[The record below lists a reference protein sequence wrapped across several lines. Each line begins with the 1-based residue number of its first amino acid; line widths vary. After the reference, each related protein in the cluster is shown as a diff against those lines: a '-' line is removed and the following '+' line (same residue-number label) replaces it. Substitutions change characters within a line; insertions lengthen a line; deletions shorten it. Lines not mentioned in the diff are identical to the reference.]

1 MKHANFPLHVALR
14 SCQLKRAFSLISG
27 LLHNT
32 LHDIVIEMKHMLCTA
47 ASICAIDLLQNKFQ
61 LRTLYWGAAIE
72 LDVPLRNNPAKL
84 DF

>member
-1 MKHANFPLHVALR
+1 MHVALR

-32 LHDIVIEMKHMLCTA
+32 LHDRVIEIRHMLCTA

-61 LRTLYWGAAIE
+61 LRIPYWGAAIE
-72 LDVPLRNNPAKL
+72 LDAPLRNNPGKL